1 MLCQTTAYVSLENI
15 EHNILEIRKNL
26 KSSTKIMAAVKGD
39 AYGHGVVAVANRLSK
54 IGVNSF
60 AVACLDE
67 ALQLRNILP
76 QSEILILGFTHPS
89 LSLVLSKNRIIQAV
103 YGMDFAQALSQSC
116 SKNSVEVETHLAFDT
131 GMGRIGFTEAQSAIE
146 AAQFDGIKVTG
157 AFTHF
162 SCADMTD
169 AQSDAFTRT
178 QFENFIKITDEVRAA
193 GVNIE
198 TRHCANSAAIFRFP
212 EFQLDM
218 VRAGITMYGL
228 APNTDDADTYKE
240 LKPAM
245 QLKTMI
251 SHIKMVEAG
260 TKIGYGAAY
269 TAPKRMRIATV
280 PCGYADGYHR
290 SLGTGYVLVCGKR
303 AKIVGRVCMDQMM
316 IDVSDIPE
324 ANFLSPVTLFG
335 TSGEE
340 TLSVDELARL
350 SDTINY
356 QLICDVSKRVI
367 RVYE

>member
-15 EHNILEIRKNL
+15 EHNIGVIRQKL
-26 KSSTKIMAAVKGD
+26 DSKTKIMAAVKGD

-76 QSEILILGFTHPS
+76 DSEILILGFTHPS
-89 LSLVLSKNRIIQAV
+89 LSLVLSRNKIIQAV
-103 YGMDFAQALSQSC
+103 YGLDFAQALSQSC

-131 GMGRIGFTEAQSAIE
+131 GMGRIGFTDLESAVK
-146 AAQFDGIKVTG
+146 AAHLTGIKVTG

-162 SCADMTD
+162 SCADMCD
-169 AQSDAFTRT
+169 EKSEKFTRA
-178 QFENFIKITDEVRAA
+178 QFAKFIELTDGAVAA
-193 GVNIE
+193 GVDIK
-198 TRHCANSAAIFRFP
+198 TRHCANSAAIFKYP

-228 APNTDDADTYKE
+228 APNTDDSETYKE

-251 SHIKMVEAG
+251 SHIKTVEEG

-269 TAPKRMRIATV
+269 TAPKQMRIATL

-290 SLGTGYVLVCGKR
+290 SLGAGYVLVCGKR

-324 ANFLSPVTLFG
+324 ATFLSPVTLFG

-340 TLSVDELARL
+340 MLSVDELARL